1 VTHRRWAVISCN
13 LPLFAAI
20 SLTSALLEALAAV
33 TWRLYVWA
41 DWARDRFL
49 VRTRHLTQSV
59 PRWWERS

>member
-1 VTHRRWAVISCN
+1 MTRTHRRWAVIAWK

-20 SLTSALLEALAAV
+20 RITSALLEALAAV

-49 VRTRHLTQSV
+49 VRTRHLT
-59 PRWWERS
+59 